1 MLFGSKHTMVASG
14 KPVGTLHGLQSAL
27 DADGKEAPMS
37 AEKNIATVRRYYEEC
52 TTDDGDPDKKHALA
66 VVDEILSADF
76 TMYFNNESNAEA
88 RHGRDKHKEFL
99 VGHTR
104 SFRGER
110 WTVEAII
117 ADEQTVASRWRI
129 QATHTKTGNPI
140 DLRAADFFTIRNG
153 QLAGLRRFLDFRTL
167 MEQTQPKPVQ
177 QEASD

>member
-1 MLFGSKHTMVASG
+1 
-14 KPVGTLHGLQSAL
+14 
-27 DADGKEAPMS
+27 MS

-52 TTDDGDPDKKHALA
+52 TNDDGDPDKKHALA
-66 VVDEILSADF
+66 VADEIVSTDF
-76 TMYFNNESNAEA
+76 AMYFNNENDAEA
-88 RHGRDKHKEFL
+88 KRGKDKHKEFL

-104 SFRGER
+104 AFNGER
-110 WTVEAII
+110 WIVEGII

-153 QLAGLRRFLDFRTL
+153 QLAELRRFLDFRTL
-167 MEQTQPKPVQ
+167 VEQTQPVPAR